1 MVLTEKKLLQQAP
14 WESKQLASVVT
25 VPDSSETSR
34 QLQDELTELRALHQD
49 NNGPNRTEYHSNKTQ
64 FSSTESFKRNPAAQL
79 RNSSSKPAIHGERGC
94 TIQTSS
100 AWLSWWL
107 QVTHDLLPKIQL
119 LSSSSSRNTSPH
131 HQKRNRSSLS
141 ISTGTLPTPVS
152 SPLRLQAD
160 LEGCRKYLDKPSPSW
175 VTVSSCVIHFLSH
188 FMPSYSG
195 IRTCFHLQL
204 SRQLR
209 RTQLRRIVFPIYRSA
224 WSQAMPLELQSIYS
238 WLKSSASN
246 ELEPIL
252 HEIQNCIL
260 RDMVL
265 TEAARSFHLHFKRQ
279 LTNSQS

>member
-119 LSSSSSRNTSPH
+119 LSSQVLPGILPLIIKKETGVVYLFLQGH
-131 HQKRNRSSLS
+131 CQHQYQV
-141 ISTGTLPTPVS
+141 PW
-152 SPLRLQAD
+152 
-160 LEGCRKYLDKPSPSW
+160 GCRLIW
-175 VTVSSCVIHFLSH
+175 
-188 FMPSYSG
+188 
-195 IRTCFHLQL
+195 R
-204 SRQLR
+204 
-209 RTQLRRIVFPIYRSA
+209 A
-224 WSQAMPLELQSIYS
+224 AESIWTS
-238 WLKSSASN
+238 LLLHGWL
-246 ELEPIL
+246 
-252 HEIQNCIL
+252 
-260 RDMVL
+260 
-265 TEAARSFHLHFKRQ
+265 
-279 LTNSQS
+279 